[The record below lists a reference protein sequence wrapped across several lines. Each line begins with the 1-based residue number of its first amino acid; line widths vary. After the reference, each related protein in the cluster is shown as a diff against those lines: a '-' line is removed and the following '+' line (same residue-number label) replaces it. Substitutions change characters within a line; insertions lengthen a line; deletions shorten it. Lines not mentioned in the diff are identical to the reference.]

1 MTRPAPRAIGW
12 ESVVLPP
19 PRARR
24 TAGLLAAGTIGL
36 STALLG
42 FPGVASADPSGWTF
56 SSADPNPIVV
66 PAGTCAVDWTIIG
79 SRGGADANSF
89 SGPSPIGSKIRTA
102 VGQGETFTLSVGA
115 PGADAVD
122 GGAGGTNPQGGGAYD
137 GGNRTADD
145 SGGGGAASV
154 VMRNGSLYLA
164 GQGGL
169 GQGAGG
175 GQYGHAE
182 DPFPDEKLPPEP
194 GDQTFVS
201 LAQGE
206 SQGYISGEGVA
217 CGTVVNPLVPTP
229 GMPVVVPG
237 VVPAVPV
244 LPDTRRT
251 DPVAG
256 PRHHLGVQLRRHH
269 LEAGQR
275 EQDLLPARVQH
286 DVLGDRAD
294 QRSELQPAAPRDEPE
309 RLQPDDDRQRRHAV
323 REARH
328 ADRRRGGRATLGPR
342 H

>member
-102 VGQGETFTLSVGA
+102 VGRGETFTLSVGA

-217 CGTVVNPLVPTP
+217 CGTFVNPLVPTP

-237 VVPAVPV
+237 PQQLNVWFQPFQSSLIPGAPTPSLPPGTTWEYSFDGTTWKPANANKTFFPQGSSMTFSVTG
-244 LPDTRRT
+244 L
-251 DPVAG
+251 
-256 PRHHLGVQLRRHH
+256 
-269 LEAGQR
+269 
-275 EQDLLPARVQH
+275 
-286 DVLGDRAD
+286 
-294 QRSELQPAAPRDEPE
+294 
-309 RLQPDDDRQRRHAV
+309 
-323 REARH
+323 
-328 ADRRRGGRATLGPR
+328 
-342 H
+342 